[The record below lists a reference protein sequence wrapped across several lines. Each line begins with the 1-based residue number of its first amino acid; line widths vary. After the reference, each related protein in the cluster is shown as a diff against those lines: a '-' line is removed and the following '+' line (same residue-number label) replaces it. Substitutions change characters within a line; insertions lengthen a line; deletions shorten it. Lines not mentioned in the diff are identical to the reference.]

1 MIKITPETKLD
12 GIAQQ
17 LPKLSNQL
25 VEIFNKA
32 LVLEIYADWYDVL
45 DPEWGGPPTQSD
57 FKKTSQDLRKIY
69 MSLASI
75 TGLDPCEQFKCTK
88 QRRRPKMS
96 MAPSQKICSR

>member
-1 MIKITPETKLD
+1 MKNATPETKLE

-69 MSLASI
+69 MSLASL
-75 TGLDPCEQFKCTK
+75 TGLDPCEQFEDKN
-88 QRRRPKMS
+88 R
-96 MAPSQKICSR
+96 

>member
-1 MIKITPETKLD
+1 MKNATPETKLD

-69 MSLASI
+69 MSLASL
-75 TGLDPCEQFKCTK
+75 TGLDPCEQFEDKN
-88 QRRRPKMS
+88 R
-96 MAPSQKICSR
+96 

>member
-1 MIKITPETKLD
+1 MKALTQETTLD
-12 GIAQQ
+12 GIAQK
-17 LPKLSNQL
+17 LPELSNQL
-25 VEIFNKA
+25 VAIFDKA
-32 LVLEIYADWYDVL
+32 MDLEIKADWYDIL
-45 DPEWGGPPTQSD
+45 DPEWGGSPAQSD

>member
-32 LVLEIYADWYDVL
+32 MVLEIYADWYDVL

-69 MSLASI
+69 MNLCLI
-75 TGLDPCEQFKCTK
+75 TGLDPCDQLLGTK
-88 QRRRPKMS
+88 QKQQLIRLKTARK
-96 MAPSQKICSR
+96 